1 MEKYSANIY
10 SIIQNKEK
18 GFDITVTIYN
28 ENEFE
33 LLYDQNRD
41 NPFDLNAKTY
51 IININENV
59 LSFPEDSEI
68 HEAMDVV
75 HEYEYSNN
83 LNPKLRRLWK
93 TASLIDEIAYRLI
106 NSGVLTKISEDELSE
121 DD

>member
-33 LLYDQNRD
+33 LLHDENRD

-51 IININENV
+51 IINIDENE
-59 LSFPEDSEI
+59 LSFPQGSEI
-68 HEAMDVV
+68 HEAMEVL

-93 TASLIDEIAYRLI
+93 TAALIDEIAFRLI
-106 NSGVLTKISEDELSE
+106 NSGILTKISEDDLS
-121 DD
+121 DDD

>member
-18 GFDITVTIYN
+18 GFDVTVTIYN

-33 LLYDQNRD
+33 LLHDQNRD

>member
-51 IININENV
+51 IININENE

-68 HEAMDVV
+68 HEAMEVV

-93 TASLIDEIAYRLI
+93 TASLIDEIAFRLI
-106 NSGVLTKISEDELSE
+106 NSGVLTKISEDEISE
-121 DD
+121 ND

>member
-51 IININENV
+51 IININENE
-59 LSFPEDSEI
+59 LSFPGDSEI
-68 HEAMDVV
+68 HEAMEVV

-93 TASLIDEIAYRLI
+93 TASLIDEIAFRLI
-106 NSGVLTKISEDELSE
+106 NSGVLSKISEDELSE
-121 DD
+121 ND

>member
-10 SIIQNKEK
+10 SIVQNKEK
-18 GFDITVTIYN
+18 GFDVTVTIYN

-33 LLYDQNRD
+33 LLHDQNRD

-51 IININENV
+51 IININENE
-59 LSFPEDSEI
+59 LSFPGDSEL
-68 HEAMDVV
+68 HEAMEVA